1 MKINLSNPQKMQI
14 LHGWGTSACWWSQYC
29 SEPETQDKIVSLLY
43 GSDGLGLNIYRYNI
57 GGGTDEGNCRVPN
70 PWRRS
75 ESFLLYDREE
85 EKSSWKFSLDKNA
98 VEVMKKSLATGNVDT
113 LILFCNSPHYSQ
125 TASGQASGAL
135 IGHTCN
141 LPKMNYRKFADVL
154 RVAQHFIDCGL
165 PVKYISPINE
175 PQWKWGGTDVWQEGC
190 HYEKEELVEIY
201 HIFAEE
207 ILQRNMSV
215 RLYGPESG
223 CMLEDTYDYIK
234 ALTADELMSV
244 LDVFAYHSYHN
255 DNNPSARYE
264 FKQNIVSKY
273 SDFRFDM
280 SEWCELPNK
289 SHTKN
294 FKGALI
300 TARIIGQDLIYGGA
314 ESWTSWVAVNQFSIK
329 EDGFDY
335 SDGLITANDDFS
347 DWYIAQRYYGFA
359 HFSKFV
365 PVGSTV
371 LVIVNEGDTCGITID
386 GDFSS
391 MKIIKSTQNIKLED
405 SYNGNFKNQFD
416 CEGNSILTV
425 VLK

>member
-57 GGGTDEGNCRVPN
+57 GGGT
-70 PWRRS
+70 
-75 ESFLLYDREE
+75 
-85 EKSSWKFSLDKNA
+85 SWKFSLDKNA

-141 LPKMNYRKFADVL
+141 LPKMNYRKFADYVL

-223 CMLEDTYDYIK
+223 
-234 ALTADELMSV
+234 
-244 LDVFAYHSYHN
+244 
-255 DNNPSARYE
+255 
-264 FKQNIVSKY
+264 
-273 SDFRFDM
+273 
-280 SEWCELPNK
+280 
-289 SHTKN
+289 
-294 FKGALI
+294 
-300 TARIIGQDLIYGGA
+300 
-314 ESWTSWVAVNQFSIK
+314 
-329 EDGFDY
+329 
-335 SDGLITANDDFS
+335 
-347 DWYIAQRYYGFA
+347 
-359 HFSKFV
+359 
-365 PVGSTV
+365 
-371 LVIVNEGDTCGITID
+371 
-386 GDFSS
+386 
-391 MKIIKSTQNIKLED
+391 
-405 SYNGNFKNQFD
+405 
-416 CEGNSILTV
+416 
-425 VLK
+425 

>member
-141 LPKMNYRKFADVL
+141 LPKMNYRKFADYVL
-154 RVAQHFIDCGL
+154 
-165 PVKYISPINE
+165 
-175 PQWKWGGTDVWQEGC
+175 
-190 HYEKEELVEIY
+190 
-201 HIFAEE
+201 
-207 ILQRNMSV
+207 
-215 RLYGPESG
+215 LYGPESG

-234 ALTADELMSV
+234 ALTADELIMSV

-347 DWYIAQRYYGFA
+347 DLYIAQRYYGFA

-365 PVGSTV
+365 PVGSTALDLGFRPSDDKNDFNAFAFLTPSGETV